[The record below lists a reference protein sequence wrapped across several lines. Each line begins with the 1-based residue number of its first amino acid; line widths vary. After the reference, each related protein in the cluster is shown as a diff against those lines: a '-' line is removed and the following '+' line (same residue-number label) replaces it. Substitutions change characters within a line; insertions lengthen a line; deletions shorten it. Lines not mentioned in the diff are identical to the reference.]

1 MLQFQTHSFD
11 QLSNRH
17 LYEMLR
23 LRSEVFVVEQKCI
36 FLDQDNHDQF
46 CYHVLGLNGQLDV
59 MAYTRIAPPGILY
72 EEPSIGRVL
81 SSPLYRGRGMGKLIM
96 DYTIKQC
103 EEMFSNTTIKIMAQL
118 YLEKF
123 YSDFGFK
130 TISEPFEEDEILHV
144 YMVR

>member
-103 EEMFSNTTIKIMAQL
+103 EEMFPNTTIKIMAQL

>member
-1 MLQFQTHSFD
+1 MLQFHTQSFD

-17 LYEMLR
+17 LYELLR
-23 LRSEVFVVEQKCI
+23 VRSEVFVVEQKCI

-46 CYHVLGLNGQLDV
+46 CYHVLGLNGQMDV
-59 MAYTRIAPPGILY
+59 MAYARIAPPGVIY
-72 EEPSIGRVL
+72 DDVSIGRVL
-81 SSPLYRGRGMGKLIM
+81 TSPLYRGRGEGKTLM
-96 DYTIKQC
+96 DVSIKQC
-103 EEMFSNTTIKIMAQL
+103 EIMFPNKPIKIMGQL

-123 YSDFGFK
+123 YNNLGFK

>member
-1 MLQFQTHSFD
+1 MLQFQTQSFD

-17 LYEMLR
+17 LYEMLK

-46 CYHVLGLNGQLDV
+46 CYHVLGLNGQADM
-59 MAYTRIAPPGILY
+59 MAYTRIAPPGVLY
-72 EEPSIGRVL
+72 EESSIGRVL
-81 SSPLYRGRGMGKLIM
+81 TSPLYRGRGMGKLIM
-96 DYTIKQC
+96 DYTIKQSQ
-103 EEMFSNTTIKIMAQL
+103 EMYPNTTIKIMAQC

-144 YMVR
+144 YMVK